1 MRLLYRATCTMAE
14 VPLPTPTDNP
24 VPSTDIRD
32 AVYAGAMLD
41 KVVTSTDPTYTDRLG
56 GEHYTVDGMK
66 AEGDKVVE
74 ETRKNLI
81 PLSRQ
86 YMTLDAAQA
95 DIANI
100 PEGSATYYRSP
111 DDSALAIEVI
121 NNGGTLI
128 ATGRLMPS
136 VQTIDEKIDAKL
148 TPGDYAPSMVPLF
161 HDSEGYVPLW
171 LINSL
176 LDAAGLGPQ
185 LIDTVSKI
193 PNELVSKMINQLDYN
208 TSFFPLIYDEDGNVP
223 FWMDNGKVDAA
234 GFGPNLQSIVSA
246 AGGADSKYIEGDIFK
261 FLFKK
266 GQVFNS
272 VASSVNVAFTGDS
285 WTEKNTIPK
294 SLISVLGGTYKDPG
308 WISTST
314 RPDAVM
320 AGITL
325 TSTGFTIY
333 DGDNEHN
340 NAPPT
345 YGCGPDGNAMY
356 NTGSVA
362 TMTWSGV
369 KATDLTLFYYDGT
382 GSFNLIVDGTTVATI
397 AGTNTGQGKK
407 YDLSGLSSASHTV
420 RITTVGNG
428 VVSIFGM
435 YGKDSGV
442 ASGVTISR
450 MGNGASTAGDYLN
463 WSNWIKPTAQY
474 LDIDL
479 LFIILGTNDF
489 RKSKGL
495 DQYREGIT
503 EIITQYQQAIP
514 GVCICLISP
523 AQSNA
528 TGVPALSDYDNE
540 MRDIAIETN
549 SSYISG
555 YKIFPKTYNNSN
567 GAWEDTLHLS
577 NLGAFVLTKSIK
589 NNFFEE

>member
-1 MRLLYRATCTMAE
+1 MAYVPPVGQTTDPDIFLDNVKLADRLVNGPESTIPDRGG
-14 VPLPTPTDNP
+14 VPLDSWRQMMAKNDEVRRNIIP
-24 VPSTDIRD
+24 
-32 AVYAGAMLD
+32 LD
-41 KVVTSTDPTYTDRLG
+41 KQRKDL
-56 GEHYTVDGMK
+56 
-66 AEGDKVVE
+66 AE
-74 ETRKNLI
+74 
-81 PLSRQ
+81 
-86 YMTLDAAQA
+86 AQA

-100 PEGSATYYRSP
+100 PQGSTTYVRSP
-111 DDSALAIEVI
+111 DDKRLAIEYENVS
-121 NNGGTLI
+121 GVLTP
-128 ATGRLMPS
+128 TGRTMLS
-136 VQTIDEKIDAKL
+136 EQGVDDKINARL
-148 TPGDYAPSMVPLF
+148 IPGNYRPEMVPLF
-161 HDSEGYVPLW
+161 HDKNGYVPLW
-171 LINSL
+171 LVNSL
-176 LDAAGLGPQ
+176 LDAVGFGPQ
-185 LIDTVSKI
+185 LSEAVASI
-193 PNELVSKMINQLDYN
+193 PNLLVSKMINQLDYN
-208 TSFFPLIYDEDGNVP
+208 TSLFPLIYDKDGNVP
-223 FWMDNGKVDAA
+223 FWLDNGKIDAA
-234 GFGPNLQSIVSA
+234 GFGRTLQAIISA
-246 AGGADSKYIEGDIFK
+246 ASGADPKYIEGDIFK

-266 GQVFNS
+266 GQVVNS
-272 VASSVNVAFTGDS
+272 AASSVNVAFTGDS

-294 SLISVLGGTYKDPG
+294 SLISMLGGVYKDPG
-308 WISTST
+308 WISAST
-314 RPDAVM
+314 RADAVM

-356 NTGSVA
+356 NTGTVG

-369 KATDLTLFYYDGT
+369 KATDLSLFYYDGT
-382 GSFNLIVDGTTVATI
+382 GSFNLIVDGVTIATI
-397 AGTNTGQGKK
+397 NGTNTGQGKK
-407 YDLSGLSSASHTV
+407 YDLSGLASASHTV

-463 WSNWIKPTAQY
+463 WTNWIKPTAQY

-555 YKIFPKTYNNSN
+555 YKIFPKTYSNSN

-577 NLGAFVLTKSIK
+577 NLGAYVLTKTIK

>member
-1 MRLLYRATCTMAE
+1 MAQ
-14 VPLPTPTDNP
+14 VPLPTPTDND

-41 KVVTSTDPTYTDRLG
+41 KVVTSTDLTYTDRLG

-86 YMTLDAAQA
+86 YMTLAAAQA

-100 PEGSATYYRSP
+100 PEGSTTYYRSP

-121 NNGGTLI
+121 NNGGTLVD
-128 ATGRLMPS
+128 TGRLMPS
-136 VQTIDEKIDAKL
+136 VETIDEKIDAKL

-171 LINSL
+171 LVNSL

-185 LIDTVSKI
+185 LSDTVSKI

-223 FWMDNGKVDAA
+223 LWMDNGKVDAA

-407 YDLSGLSSASHTV
+407 YDLSGLTSASHTV
-420 RITTVGNG
+420 RITTIGNG

-435 YGKDSGV
+435 YGKDTGV

-540 MRDIAIETN
+540 MRNIAIETN

>member
-1 MRLLYRATCTMAE
+1 MAQ
-14 VPLPTPTDNP
+14 LPTPTQKT
-24 VPSTDIRD
+24 VPSDDIRD
-32 AVYAGAMLD
+32 HVYAGGMLD
-41 KVVTSTDPTYTDRLG
+41 KVVTSTDLTYTDRLG
-56 GEHYTVDGMK
+56 GVHYTVDGIK
-66 AEGDKVVE
+66 AEGDAVVE
-74 ETRKNLI
+74 DTRQNLI

-86 YMTLDAAQA
+86 YMTLAEAQA

-100 PEGSATYYRSP
+100 PEGSTTYYRSP

-121 NNGGTLI
+121 NNGGTLEV
-128 ATGRLMPS
+128 TGRQMPS
-136 VQTIDEKIDAKL
+136 DLTVDNKIDARL
-148 TPGDYAPSMVPLF
+148 TPGDYLPEMIPLF
-161 HDSEGYVPLW
+161 HDKDGYVPLW
-171 LINSL
+171 LVNSL

-185 LIDTVSKI
+185 LSEAVASI
-193 PNELVSKMINQLDYN
+193 PNLLVSKMINQLDYN
-208 TSFFPLIYDEDGNVP
+208 TSYFPLIYDEDGNVP
-223 FWMDNGKVDAA
+223 FWLDNGRIDAA
-234 GFGPNLQSIVSA
+234 GFGPTLQAIISA

-266 GQVFNS
+266 GQVVNS
-272 VASSVNVAFTGDS
+272 AASSVNVAFTGDS

-294 SLISVLGGTYKDPG
+294 SLISVLGGVYKDPG

-314 RPDAVM
+314 RADAVM

-340 NAPPT
+340 NAAPT

-369 KATDLTLFYYDGT
+369 KATDLSLFYYDGT
-382 GSFNLIVDGTTVATI
+382 GSFNLVIDGTTVATI

-407 YDLSGLSSASHTV
+407 YDVSGLTSAAHTV

-442 ASGVTISR
+442 SSGITISR

-555 YKIFPKTYNNSN
+555 YKIFPKTYSNSN

-577 NLGAFVLTKSIK
+577 NLGAFVLTKTIK

>member
-1 MRLLYRATCTMAE
+1 MAQ
-14 VPLPTPTDNP
+14 VPLPTPTDND

-41 KVVTSTDPTYTDRLG
+41 KVVTSTDLTYTDRLG

-86 YMTLDAAQA
+86 YMTLAAAQA

-100 PEGSATYYRSP
+100 PEGSTTYYRSP

-121 NNGGTLI
+121 NNGGTLVD
-128 ATGRLMPS
+128 TGRLMPS

-171 LINSL
+171 LVNSL

-185 LIDTVSKI
+185 LSDTVSKI
-193 PNELVSKMINQLDYN
+193 PNDLVSKMINQLDYN

-223 FWMDNGKVDAA
+223 FWMDNGRVDAA

-407 YDLSGLSSASHTV
+407 YDLSGLTSASHTV

-435 YGKDSGV
+435 YGKDTGV

-555 YKIFPKTYNNSN
+555 YKIFPKTYSNSN

-589 NNFFEE
+589 NNFFRNN

>member
-1 MRLLYRATCTMAE
+1 MAYVPPVGQTTDPDIFMENVKRADQLISGPAGTVPDRGGEPLDTWREMMAKNDE
-14 VPLPTPTDNP
+14 VRQNIVPL
-24 VPSTDIRD
+24 S
-32 AVYAGAMLD
+32 
-41 KVVTSTDPTYTDRLG
+41 K
-56 GEHYTVDGMK
+56 
-66 AEGDKVVE
+66 
-74 ETRKNLI
+74 
-81 PLSRQ
+81 Q
-86 YMTLDAAQA
+86 YMTLAAAQA

-100 PEGSATYYRSP
+100 PEGATTYYRSP
-111 DDSALAIEVI
+111 DDNALAIEVI
-121 NNGGTLI
+121 NNGGTLE
-128 ATGRLMPS
+128 ATGRQMPS
-136 VQTIDEKIDAKL
+136 DLTVDNKIDARL
-148 TPGDYAPSMVPLF
+148 TPGDYLPEMIPLF
-161 HDSEGYVPLW
+161 HDKYGYVPVW
-171 LINSL
+171 LIDSL

-185 LIDTVSKI
+185 LSDVVSKI
-193 PNELVSKMINQLDYN
+193 PNELVGKMINQLDYN
-208 TSFFPLIYDEDGNVP
+208 TSYFPLIYDEDGNVA
-223 FWMDNGKVDAA
+223 FWMDNGRIDAA
-234 GFGPNLQSIVSA
+234 GFGPTLQAIISA
-246 AGGADSKYIEGDIFK
+246 AGGSDSKYIEGDIFK

-266 GQVFNS
+266 GQVVNS
-272 VASSVNVAFTGDS
+272 AASSVNVAFTGDS

-294 SLISVLGGTYKDPG
+294 SLISVLGGEYKDPG

-314 RPDAVM
+314 RADAVM

-340 NAPPT
+340 NAAPT

-362 TMTWSGV
+362 TMTCSGV
-369 KATDLTLFYYDGT
+369 KVTDLSLFYYDGT
-382 GSFNLIVDGTTVATI
+382 GSFNLVIDGTTVATI

-407 YDLSGLSSASHTV
+407 YDVSGLTSAAHTV

-442 ASGVTISR
+442 SSGITISR

-495 DQYREGIT
+495 DQYRAGIT

-528 TGVPALSDYDNE
+528 AGVPALSDYDNE

-549 SSYISG
+549 CSYISG
-555 YKIFPKTYNNSN
+555 YKIFPKTYSNAN

-577 NLGAFVLTKSIK
+577 NLGAYVLTKTIK

>member
-1 MRLLYRATCTMAE
+1 MAE
-14 VPLPTPTDNP
+14 LPTPTQKT
-24 VPSTDIRD
+24 VPSDDIRD
-32 AVYAGAMLD
+32 HVYAGGMLD
-41 KVVTSTDPTYTDRLG
+41 KVVTSTDLTYTDRLG
-56 GEHYTVDGMK
+56 GVHYTVDGMK
-66 AEGDKVVE
+66 AEGDAVVE
-74 ETRKNLI
+74 ETRQNLI

-86 YMTLDAAQA
+86 YMTLAAAQA

-100 PEGSATYYRSP
+100 PEGSTTYYRSP
-111 DDSALAIEVI
+111 DDTALAVEII
-121 NNGGTLI
+121 NNGGNLV

-136 VQTIDEKIDAKL
+136 IQTIDEKIDSKL
-148 TPGDYAPSMVPLF
+148 TPGDYVPSMVPLF

-171 LINSL
+171 LIDSL
-176 LDAAGLGPQ
+176 LDSAGLGPQ
-185 LIDTVSKI
+185 LSDAVSKI
-193 PNELVSKMINQLDYN
+193 PNSLVSKMINQLDYN
-208 TSFFPLIYDEDGNVP
+208 TSFFPLIYDEDGNVA
-223 FWMDNGKVDAA
+223 FWMDNGRVDAA
-234 GFGPNLQSIVSA
+234 GFGPTLQSIVSA

-308 WISTST
+308 WISVST

-356 NTGSVA
+356 NTGTVA

-407 YDLSGLSSASHTV
+407 YDLSGLTSASHTV

-442 ASGVTISR
+442 VSGVTISR

-495 DQYREGIT
+495 EQYREGIT
-503 EIITQYQQAIP
+503 EIIAQYQQAIP

-528 TGVPALSDYDNE
+528 TGIPALSDYDNE
-540 MRDIAIETN
+540 MRAIAIETN

-555 YKIFPKTYNNSN
+555 YKIFPKTYSNSN

-589 NNFFEE
+589 NHFFEE

>member
-1 MRLLYRATCTMAE
+1 MAE
-14 VPLPTPTDNP
+14 LNPPLGTTTPEIFLDNVKRADELVNGP
-24 VPSTDIRD
+24 
-32 AVYAGAMLD
+32 AGTVNDRAGEPLD
-41 KVVTSTDPTYTDRLG
+41 TWR
-56 GEHYTVDGMK
+56 GMMAK
-66 AEGDKVVE
+66 NEALTE
-74 ETRKNLI
+74 ETRQNLI

-86 YMTLDAAQA
+86 YATLAAAQA

-121 NNGGTLI
+121 NNGGTLVD
-128 ATGRLMPS
+128 TGRLMPS

-171 LINSL
+171 LVNSL

-185 LIDTVSKI
+185 LSDTVSKI

-285 WTEKNTIPK
+285 WAEKNTIPK

-320 AGITL
+320 EGITL

-382 GSFNLIVDGTTVATI
+382 GSFNLIVDGTTVVTI

-407 YDLSGLSSASHTV
+407 YDLSGLSSTSHTV